1 MPHTVRPMSPRVS
14 RTVSAAHNSR
24 NDLELI
30 DGCYPDGCALCKTV
44 ESRELRMQDAR
55 ICLGGSK

>member
-1 MPHTVRPMSPRVS
+1 MSPRVS

-30 DGCYPDGCALCKTV
+30 DGCYPDGCALCKTSD
-44 ESRELRMQDAR
+44 SRGELPMQDAH